1 MSGELNFTYEV
12 NFYPLSRA
20 VDVMARGKADGL
32 IGVYYSD
39 KRAEV
44 MDYGAVPIYQDE
56 IRLFS
61 KPTLELEWDGDQKQ
75 LHNKRIALIRGG
87 FYGPFLNKYK
97 HNMEVIEVNSVSQQ
111 FKLLEKGRIDVTANN
126 IRTAPVTMSVLQF
139 EGKFISHLPALNIM
153 PGYFA
158 FSKRSKN
165 KDMLKKF
172 DQFMLELAKT
182 GELKALQQRF
192 NPQ

>member
-1 MSGELNFTYEV
+1 
-12 NFYPLSRA
+12 
-20 VDVMARGKADGL
+20 MARGKADGL

-44 MDYGAVPIYQDE
+44 MNYGAVPIYQDE

-61 KPTLELEWDGDQKQ
+61 KPSHNFQWDGDQKQ
-75 LHNKRIALIRGG
+75 LDNKRIALIRGG
-87 FYGPFLNKYK
+87 FYGQFLNKYK
-97 HNMEVIEVNSVSQQ
+97 HNMEVIEVNSASQQ
-111 FKLLEKGRIDVTANN
+111 FKLLEKGRIDVSANN
-126 IRTAPVTMSVLQF
+126 IRTAPIMMSELQF
-139 EGKFISHLPALNIM
+139 EGKFISHKPALNVM

-158 FSKRSKN
+158 FSKRSKH

-172 DQFMLELAKT
+172 DQYMLELEKT

-192 NPQ
+192 NPQE